1 MVRKQLH
8 KNLNESRNS
17 YLSDFLGDSIKQNPK
32 AFWSHIK
39 KLGKEGTDTQDLK
52 VRNEMFIERRAKAE
66 VLNSQFSSVFNNE
79 ELENIPDLGESPI
92 PTIGTIKITTRGVE
106 KQLSE
111 LKVDKAY
118 GPDGIPP
125 WFLKENAY
133 EISQVLTDI
142 YQDCIHTGTVPI
154 QWKHANVCAIHK
166 KGKKSDPSNYRP
178 VSLTC
183 IASKVLEHIVHSHVM
198 KHLSRYRVLT
208 DCQQGFR
215 AKRSTETQLI

>member
-1 MVRKQLH
+1 MVTHQ
-8 KNLNESRNS
+8 
-17 YLSDFLGDSIKQNPK
+17 
-32 AFWSHIK
+32 

-52 VRNEMFIERRAKAE
+52 VRNEVFIEPRAKAE

-79 ELENIPDLGESPI
+79 ESENIPDLGESPI

-125 WFLKENAY
+125 CFLKENAY

-154 QWKHANVCAIHK
+154 Q
-166 KGKKSDPSNYRP
+166 
-178 VSLTC
+178 
-183 IASKVLEHIVHSHVM
+183 
-198 KHLSRYRVLT
+198 
-208 DCQQGFR
+208 
-215 AKRSTETQLI
+215 